1 MICYEIRLSEFPEM
15 QIFLNIYACIWIN
28 ISPSISHDEK
38 NIRGII
44 RYDDYALSFAV
55 SRRRQ
60 INDTISSSSLN
71 IQNDTNTIYRQ
82 NYPANPSPVS
92 RCDSV
97 QYECDTAV
105 SRVTLRVTRGDTGP
119 MVVTQWKCIV
129 MSRWLALNVSL
140 SWSFSLNWGERN
152 RG

>member
-28 ISPSISHDEK
+28 ISPSISHDDEK

-44 RYDDYALSFAV
+44 RYDDYALSFAEP
-55 SRRRQ
+55 RRRQ

-71 IQNDTNTIYRQ
+71 IQNDTNIIYRQ
-82 NYPANPSPVS
+82 NYPS
-92 RCDSV
+92 RLSISV
-97 QYECDTAV
+97 T
-105 SRVTLRVTRGDTGP
+105 RVTCHTACHAGRHWPRDTMEMHCDVKMVSLNRVT
-119 MVVTQWKCIV
+119 VTKF
-129 MSRWLALNVSL
+129 LFKL
-140 SWSFSLNWGERN
+140 RN